1 MISLC
6 DTTLQ
11 NGCLEFSPL
20 NNNILLENMNGI
32 ILHQDKLDWISCPT
46 NFGDIVLFNSYIPHR
61 SGPNKMNEPRKALY
75 LTYNNSEEGYLR
87 DEYYKQK
94 IKNIGDNK

>member
-11 NGCLEFSPL
+11 
-20 NNNILLENMNGI
+20 NGI

-46 NFGDIVLFNSYIPHR
+46 NFGDIVLFNSYISHR
-61 SGPNKMNEPRKALY
+61 SGPNKMNDPRKALY
-75 LTYNNSEEGYLR
+75 LTYNNAEEGYLR
-87 DEYYKQK
+87 DEYYKNK
-94 IKNIGDNK
+94 IQNMETL